1 MKNKLKHIFFASAL
15 MAAATNFTACSL
27 DEVNPGEFTMDSLA
41 ETEETYEKIINNCY
55 FAMERY
61 FYGASGASGIES
73 NNWMAMTEATTD
85 LWTYQRNKSTSYTQ
99 WFWFYAGASPNT
111 TYTDNFWEGLFM
123 MVIIGAIIV
132 IGVIYLLLKRHES
145 RMVLIAAGIL
155 MAVIAGKPMAALD
168 AFAKS
173 MTNAGLITSVCSCMG
188 FAMVMKYTG
197 CDKHL
202 VVAIGKVLKKM
213 GFMLIPG
220 ATIATFIINIA
231 IPSAAGC
238 SAAVGVI
245 FIPILMSA
253 GIHPAMAAAAVKS
266 GTYGSMLNPGLVHN
280 GVIAKLSNVEITEV
294 ITHHMMADIVGVIIA
309 ATTLTIL
316 AIFLKEN
323 KGYLPE
329 GGNDAVAEDLKI
341 NPLYALMPLL
351 PVIILLVGSTGMAPI
366 LKMGVPQAMLIGA
379 LLSLAVT
386 RSNPTKLTKSFFDG
400 MGDAYAN
407 IIGIIISVGVFVSG
421 MQSLG
426 LVKALINWM
435 LESTGIVKIA
445 ATFGPFILAMI
456 SGSGD
461 AATVAFNEAVTP
473 HAAQFGLQAIDMGSM
488 AALGGTLGR
497 TMSPI
502 AGATIICAGIAGVDP
517 MEVCKRNALGITLAL
532 LAGMVILLF

>member
-1 MKNKLKHIFFASAL
+1 
-15 MAAATNFTACSL
+15 
-27 DEVNPGEFTMDSLA
+27 
-41 ETEETYEKIINNCY
+41 
-55 FAMERY
+55 
-61 FYGASGASGIES
+61 
-73 NNWMAMTEATTD
+73 
-85 LWTYQRNKSTSYTQ
+85 
-99 WFWFYAGASPNT
+99 
-111 TYTDNFWEGLFM
+111 M

-220 ATIATFIINIA
+220 ATIA
-231 IPSAAGC
+231 
-238 SAAVGVI
+238 
-245 FIPILMSA
+245 MSA